1 MKQFIVHW
9 HTVQNDYMIRGGYT
23 YVEAEN
29 KNAARR
35 KLRGSGLFG
44 IERGEKIRITKVEAV

>member
-35 KLRGSGLFG
+35 KLRGSAEVFP
-44 IERGEKIRITKVEAV
+44 GEKVRITKVDAV

>member
-9 HTVQNDYMIRGGYT
+9 HTVWNGNTMRGGYT
-23 YVEAEN
+23 YIAAFD
-29 KNAARR
+29 KRDARR
-35 KLRGSGLFG
+35 KLRSSGLFG

>member
-23 YVEAEN
+23 YVEGLD
-29 KNAARR
+29 KRDARR
-35 KLRGSGLFG
+35 KLRSSGLFG